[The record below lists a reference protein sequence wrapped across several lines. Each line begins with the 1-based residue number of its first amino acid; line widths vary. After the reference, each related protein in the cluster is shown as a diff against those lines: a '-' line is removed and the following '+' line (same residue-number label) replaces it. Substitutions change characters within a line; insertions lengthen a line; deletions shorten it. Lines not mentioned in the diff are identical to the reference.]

1 MPKIVFNTKA
11 TGAAAEAIKHVAN
24 EVITLAENTTT
35 KVVPTVFNLSYKK
48 RTVVDK
54 TEMFGEI
61 VNCFKDKVCR
71 KPFKQI
77 NDRIIDYLVKSDKM
91 TVRAIS
97 YIIHNLEWNSNII
110 YIDYENCKEIAN
122 TKRYTILALGV
133 VERMGLICKT
143 NKKGVYVIN
152 HNEIFYGDIN
162 KFTEQY
168 VKLYGN
174 KKAVVTKSGKIDLN
188 KRELIDANEDDDD
201 AKAAD

>member
-1 MPKIVFNTKA
+1 MPKIVFNTTA
-11 TGAAAEAIKHVAN
+11 TGAAINAIKNVAN
-24 EVITLAENTTT
+24 EVIALAEDKTS
-35 KVVPTVFNLSYKK
+35 KIVPTVFNLSYKK
-48 RTVVDK
+48 RIVVDQA
-54 TEMFGEI
+54 EMFGEI

-77 NDRIIDYLVKSDKM
+77 NDRIIDYLVKCDK
-91 TVRAIS
+91 TTAKAIA

-122 TKRYTILALGV
+122 TKRYTLLALTAL
-133 VERMGLICKT
+133 ERINLIYKT
-143 NKKGVYVIN
+143 NKKGIYVIN

-188 KRELIDANEDDDD
+188 KRELIDVDKDE
-201 AKAAD
+201 